1 MACEHPI
8 DWYKRMIA
16 EADEAGNAKD
26 FYNYTQALGNWE
38 RTHGTKQ
45 GDNKRA
51 DSSDS

>member
-16 EADEAGNAKD
+16 EADESGNSTD
-26 FYNYTQALGNWE
+26 FYNYTQALQNWE
-38 RTHGTKQ
+38 RTYGTKQ
-45 GDNKRA
+45 EGDQRA